1 MTNGKTLRN
10 KLALTVATLGVACS
24 LGGTL
29 SHVNTDTYYGNGLYC
44 NKHKCYVD
52 WGKAWVNI
60 ANNSAANWLTGGQA
74 GWHD

>member
-29 SHVNTDTYYGNGLYC
+29 SHVNADTYYGNGVYC
-44 NKHKCYVD
+44 NKHTCHVD
-52 WGKAWVNI
+52 WGDAVGSV
-60 ANNSAANWLTGGQA
+60 ANNIVAGIGQGA
-74 GWHD
+74 SNIRPR

>member
-29 SHVNTDTYYGNGLYC
+29 SHVNADTYYGNGLYC

-52 WGKAWVNI
+52 WNKAWSSVGHIVVNG
-60 ANNSAANWLTGGQA
+60 WLEHGPLAHQ
-74 GWHD
+74 